1 LLNGRVLFVDDE
13 ESLAL
18 LGGDLLEEFG
28 FQVTCAFSGE
38 GALQLFKE
46 DPDTFSVVVTDESM
60 PGMSGI
66 ELAQEIYGCSPS
78 TPVIIC
84 SGHMLS
90 MQESGMEKTNIVGI
104 LAKTAVCTEL
114 PGMLQKIFTTAG

>member
-1 LLNGRVLFVDDE
+1 LLNGKILFVDDE

-38 GALQLFKE
+38 GALQLFRE
-46 DPDTFSVVVTDESM
+46 DPAAFAVVVTDESM

-66 ELAQEIYGCSPS
+66 ALAQEIYTCSPS
-78 TPVIIC
+78 TPVVIC
-84 SGHMLS
+84 SGHLLT
-90 MQESGMEKTNIVGI
+90 MQEAGMAKTNIVGI

-114 PGMLQKIFTTAG
+114 PGMLQKIIATP